1 MFDKISIDQFIT
13 ECITEGINLP
23 ARDAEIRE
31 LKNAVGM
38 AGEGIPLKGRD
49 LYLFRMMVKGW
60 QLVENHEQFTFKN
73 LEAAKAMLDS
83 KASFEREVVVNGTS
97 YWFNVKFFVVLEES
111 YKVLDTLFR
120 EH

>member
-1 MFDKISIDQFIT
+1 MFDNISIDQFIT

-31 LKNAVGM
+31 LKNAVRM

-83 KASFEREVVVNGTS
+83 KASFEREVVVNGAS

>member
-13 ECITEGINLP
+13 ECLTEGISLP
-23 ARDAEIRE
+23 VQDAEIHE
-31 LKNAVGM
+31 LKSAVGM
-38 AGEGIPLKGRD
+38 AGEGMPLKGRD
-49 LYLFRMMVKGW
+49 LHLFRMMVKGW
-60 QLVENHEQFTFKN
+60 QLVENHEQFTFEN

-83 KASFEREVVVNGTS
+83 KVSFEREVIVKDAS
-97 YWFNVKFFVVLEES
+97 YYFNVKFFVVLEES